1 MSKKYFTED
10 EIHDYVTAAAEEFI
24 VDFISTKIP
33 KNAEVCFNVMGSRI
47 GTCEMYFNI
56 SILAEHQV
64 ETLNCN
70 INLSTAAVTVSVNG
84 YVFNEFSYVCKIGN
98 IEHYY
103 SIDIKFEDEETFII

>member
-1 MSKKYFTED
+1 MSKEYFTED

-24 VDFISTKIP
+24 VDFVSTKIP
-33 KNAEVCFNVMGSRI
+33 KNAEVYFSVMGPRI
-47 GTCEMYFNI
+47 GTCEILFNI

-70 INLSTAAVTVSVNG
+70 INLSTAKVMVSVNG

-98 IEHYY
+98 IEQYY
-103 SIDIKFEDEETFII
+103 SIDIKFDDEDTFVL